1 MAKKKDKKEGET
13 LNKKFV
19 WLLGLLVALNST
31 DIITTVYGLSLGAG
45 EFNPL
50 FPGDS
55 FVTRESL
62 IIKIGLPLV
71 YIGLFNVSRAL
82 CKKESYS
89 KGFWLLNINLL
100 FLVGFYTI
108 VVTNNLLGIIMAR
121 VSSG

>member
-1 MAKKKDKKEGET
+1 MAKKKNKKEGEN

-50 FPGDS
+50 FSGDS
-55 FVTRESL
+55 FVTKESL

-71 YIGLFNVSRAL
+71 YSGFSTITYGL
-82 CKKESYS
+82 CKKENYS

-108 VVTNNLLGIIMAR
+108 VVTNNLLGIIMAK